1 MRAGLLLGG
10 LGLILAVVNVSIV
23 RKERLLDEGRVVLV
37 ELAPV
42 DPRSLIQ
49 GDYMQLDYAIGRTRG
64 NVNWP
69 RSGRMVVTVDGR
81 GVASFDRIHEGE
93 PLRQGELLLAYKRRS
108 GRIRIGSDAF
118 FFQEKRGPVFENAKY
133 GELRVADDGSSVLVG
148 LRDADL
154 RPLR

>member
-1 MRAGLLLGG
+1 M
-10 LGLILAVVNVSIV
+10 S
-23 RKERLLDEGRVVLV
+23 
-37 ELAPV
+37 
-42 DPRSLIQ
+42 
-49 GDYMQLDYAIGRTRG
+49 
-64 NVNWP
+64 
-69 RSGRMVVTVDGR
+69 
-81 GVASFDRIHEGE
+81 SFYRIHEGE